1 MLHNY
6 LAGQSTYHNLKK
18 KWTDFRIPVR
28 CPDQTCS
35 IDILIQKS
43 LLTFLKSSI
52 WSFEHFQFSTN
63 FLSDMILQCMT
74 IYLYWEKPVWL
85 WCQYWIRPNIA
96 VNTKNAKVSQNDEK
110 SSYRTNCSIFIITV
124 FNLNDSKLIINDRG
138 ELLRSPVP
146 QTNKYL
152 VNSLLEETLTK
163 FEEISTYSYLPN
175 NLKMFRENTVKAW

>member
-85 WCQYWIRPNIA
+85 WYQYWIRPNIA
-96 VNTKNAKVSQNDEK
+96 ANTKNSVISQSHEK
-110 SSYRTNCSIFIITV
+110 SSYRTNCKCFTYVTKTNGNLTKYSRKPGDYNCIIIFDIDIMKNSSPLNLKFTV
-124 FNLNDSKLIINDRG
+124 FANVKTKIT
-138 ELLRSPVP
+138 LLFFWTHS
-146 QTNKYL
+146 
-152 VNSLLEETLTK
+152 TL
-163 FEEISTYSYLPN
+163 SS
-175 NLKMFRENTVKAW
+175 AS